1 MKVLSL
7 SLLPTSDWLNGFDL
21 GKGGVVVQ
29 KTNNELEA
37 IIDIVILILV
47 IISVNSNNKNNNTI
61 NIIIMRKGEAMIG
74 KVNMEKETEF

>member
-1 MKVLSL
+1 ME
-7 SLLPTSDWLNGFDL
+7 
-21 GKGGVVVQ
+21 

-61 NIIIMRKGEAMIG
+61 NIIIMRKVKAMIG
-74 KVNMEKETEF
+74 KVNREKEAEF

>member
-1 MKVLSL
+1 ME
-7 SLLPTSDWLNGFDL
+7 
-21 GKGGVVVQ
+21 
-29 KTNNELEA
+29 KTNNGLEA

-74 KVNMEKETEF
+74 KVNMEKEAEF